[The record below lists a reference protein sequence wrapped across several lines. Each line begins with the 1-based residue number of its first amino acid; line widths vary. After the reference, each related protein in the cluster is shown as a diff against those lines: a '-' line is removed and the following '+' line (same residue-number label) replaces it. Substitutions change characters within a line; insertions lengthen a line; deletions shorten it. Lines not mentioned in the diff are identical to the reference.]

1 MFNVIKGEEM
11 AKKSEQLVSCLKNER
26 VIVKHIPR
34 ENSMVG
40 NNPKHVL
47 YGGMAENS
55 TRTYVV
61 PQLRNG
67 QLVDVLTKDEKDFL
81 EDYLGLEDN
90 ALSVYNIE
98 NNFWKKQKVVL
109 HKDNNVFDLSNPMD
123 YIKVKIL
130 LHNTDLIA
138 PSLTAVQNNPKA
150 TYEYVII
157 RENEENKVNRRR
169 IDATKEA
176 YKEYGK
182 IEEDRD
188 TMRVIIETLTA
199 SPVAATMTLDSM
211 VSKIDELI
219 QHDAKTFLKVA
230 QDPML
235 KTKVLI
241 RNAIDAGV
249 IVNRAGQLY
258 LRDGGTPLCDKGEA
272 TLSVASAYLNE
283 IRNQEL
289 RFTIE
294 AKVNQYKEN
303 H

>member
-1 MFNVIKGEEM
+1 M
-11 AKKSEQLVSCLKNER
+11 AKKDEQLVSCLKNEK
-26 VIVKHIPR
+26 VVVKHIPR

-47 YGGMAENS
+47 YGGMSEDS

-81 EDYLGLEDN
+81 EEYLGLEDN

-98 NNFWKKQKVVL
+98 NNFWKKQKVIL
-109 HKDNNVFDLSNPMD
+109 RKDGNILDLSNPTD
-123 YIKVKIL
+123 YIKYKIL
-130 LHNTDLIA
+130 LHNSNVIA
-138 PSLTAVQNNPKA
+138 PNLESLQTNPKA
-150 TYEYVII
+150 TYEYVMI
-157 RENEENKVNRRR
+157 REEEENKVNRRR

-182 IEEDRD
+182 IEDDRD
-188 TMRVIIETLTA
+188 ILRVVIETLTA
-199 SPVAATMTLDSM
+199 APVAATMTLDSM
-211 VSKIDELI
+211 VSKVDELI
-219 QHDAKTFLKVA
+219 QHDAKMFLKVVK
-230 QDPML
+230 DPYL
-235 KTKVLI
+235 STKVLI
-241 RNAIDAGV
+241 RNAIEAGV

-258 LRDGGTPLCDKGEA
+258 LRDGGTPLCEKGEA

-283 IRNQEL
+283 PKNQEL

-294 AKVNQYKEN
+294 AKVNQYKESR
-303 H
+303 